1 MESEIKQ
8 LADLIRNTAYQIHLD
23 FPPGY
28 LEKVYENLLAH
39 RLAKAGIEVEQQH
52 PIAVCDND
60 GFVAGEYVA
69 DLIVDGKIIVELKAV
84 SALTTIH
91 EMQLINYLRATGMR
105 HGMLI
110 NFGSDKFQC
119 VKRAL

>member
-8 LADLIRNTAYQIHLD
+8 LADLIRNTAYQIHFD

-39 RLAKAGIEVEQQH
+39 RLTKVGVEVEQQH
-52 PIAVCDND
+52 PIVIQDND
-60 GFVAGEYVA
+60 GFVVGEYIA